1 MTFIIIILCI
11 TSLVLLITWAKVH
24 PFLAFL
30 IVSIVAGLLL
40 GIPLLGD
47 PMNGDSKSITKSIT
61 KGIGDTLGS
70 LVIVIVLGAM
80 LGKLVAESG
89 AAQRIARV
97 FRNIFGQKYLVW
109 AMTLT
114 GFVVGIPLY
123 YNVGFVLLIPIIFSV
138 AHTQKMPLVF
148 VGLPMLTSL
157 SVMHGFLPPHPAP
170 MALVIQFHADMATTF
185 FYGFIIAIPA
195 ILIAGPLFSTTLKKI
210 KSTPLAIQSVPEIPE
225 AQLPSTANSLISS
238 LLPVLIIAGTALLSR
253 LFGFNE
259 NVKNI
264 SAFIG
269 DSNMVMLIALVIATY
284 TLGINMGKRLSEIM
298 SLYVDAVKD
307 IAIIL
312 LIIGSAGILKQVF
325 VDSGVSN
332 EIATLLLTWKL
343 PTLLLAWLV
352 TAVLR
357 LCLGS
362 ATIAGLTAVVIILPI
377 AQQST
382 VDINL
387 LVLSIGAGSL
397 FCSHVNDTAFW
408 MFKEYFGLTLKDTFR
423 SWTLME
429 TIVSIIGLI
438 GVLLL
443 NTFIG

>member
-1 MTFIIIILCI
+1 MTFFILVLCI
-11 TSLVLLITWAKVH
+11 ASLVLLITWAKVH

-30 IVSIVAGLLL
+30 IVSIAAGLML
-40 GIPLLGD
+40 GIPMTL
-47 PMNGDSKSITKSIT
+47 IAKSIT

-80 LGKLVAESG
+80 LGRLVAESG

-97 FRNIFGQKYLVW
+97 FRNIFGERYLVW

-138 AHTQKMPLVF
+138 AYTQKLPLVF

-185 FYGFIIAIPA
+185 LYGFIIAIPA
-195 ILIAGPLFSTTLKKI
+195 VIIAGPVFSITLKQI
-210 KSTPLAIQSVPEIPE
+210 KSKPLAIQSVPEISD
-225 AQLPSTANSLISS
+225 AQLPGISNSMVSS
-238 LLPVLIIAGTALLSR
+238 LLPVIIIAGTALLSR
-253 LFGFNE
+253 LFSANQE
-259 NVKNI
+259 IKNI
-264 SAFIG
+264 AEFIG
-269 DSNMVMLIALVIATY
+269 EPNMVMLVALIIATY
-284 TLGINMGKRLSEIM
+284 TLGIKLGKRLSEIM
-298 SLYVDAVKD
+298 NLYVDAVKD

-325 VDSGVSN
+325 IDSGVSS
-332 EIATLLLTWKL
+332 EIAAALQTWNL
-343 PTLLLAWLV
+343 PPLLLAWLV

-357 LCLGS
+357 LSLGS
-362 ATIAGLTAVVIILPI
+362 ATIAGLTAVGIILPI
-377 AQQST
+377 AQHT
-382 VDINL
+382 DVNVNL

-423 SWTLME
+423 TWTIME
-429 TIVSIIGLI
+429 TIVSIIGLL
-438 GVLLL
+438 GVFVLDQ
-443 NTFIG
+443 FV